1 MKYMK
6 ESKITFSVNEKEMM
20 EEYADYV
27 FIFKKLSSSFSEEKD
42 YGKLSAVLLQIF
54 HIALRLK
61 KKGII
66 QSEVCFTGKEI
77 DLNWYD
83 EKKENV
89 YKMIGSP
96 VEGYRWEVGNK
107 LL

>member
-1 MKYMK
+1 M
-6 ESKITFSVNEKEMM
+6 TEKEMM

-27 FIFKKLSSSFSEEKD
+27 FIFKKLSSSFSEEREYK
-42 YGKLSAVLLQIF
+42 KLSAVLSQIF
-54 HIALRLK
+54 HIALVLK

-66 QSEVCFTGKEI
+66 QGEVCFTGKEI

-83 EKKENV
+83 EKNEV
-89 YKMIGSP
+89 THRMTGCP
-96 VEGYRWEVGNK
+96 VIGYRWEDGNK

>member
-1 MKYMK
+1 M
-6 ESKITFSVNEKEMM
+6 TEKELMK
-20 EEYADYV
+20 EYADYV

-42 YGKLSAVLLQIF
+42 YGKLSAVLSQIF
-54 HIALRLK
+54 HIALVLK

-66 QSEVCFTGKEI
+66 QGEVCFTGKEI
-77 DLNWYD
+77 DLDWYD

-96 VEGYRWEVGNK
+96 VEGYRWEYGNK